1 MDRHLFLFA
10 IQGQKQKKGAFRKK
24 LAKIYCILAAN
35 IVLYIEN
42 KEIRGVHM
50 QLSQK
55 YSAISP
61 SPTLTIDAKFKSMK
75 AEGIDVVGFGAG
87 EPDFD
92 TPAHIKAAAIEAI
105 QNGAT
110 KYTPASGTLELK
122 KAICDKLLREN
133 GLSYAPSDI
142 VVSNGAKHS
151 LTNVFGAILNPGDE
165 VIIPAPFWVS
175 YPEMVKLA
183 DGVPKTLETREEN
196 DFKFTAEE
204 LEKAITPKTKALV
217 LNSPSNP
224 TGMVYTRAELEKIAE
239 VVLKHDI
246 FVVSDEIYEHLIYEG
261 ERLSIASLSEEMKKR
276 TIIVNGLSK
285 TFAMT
290 GWRIGYTASEGD
302 IAKLMSSVQSHATS
316 NPNSIAQ
323 AASVAALNGGIDF
336 VCEMKAEYKKRRDL
350 MVARINSIPGLSCR
364 KPCGAFYVM
373 MNMKELIG
381 KKCGDIVI
389 DSATKFAELFLEKA
403 LVAVVPGE
411 GFMADGYVRWSY
423 ATNMEN
429 IKKGLDRLE
438 AFVKSLS

>member
-1 MDRHLFLFA
+1 
-10 IQGQKQKKGAFRKK
+10 
-24 LAKIYCILAAN
+24 
-35 IVLYIEN
+35 
-42 KEIRGVHM
+42 M
-50 QLSQK
+50 QLSKK
-55 YSAISP
+55 YSEISP
-61 SPTLTIDAKFKSMK
+61 SPTLSIDAKFKAMK

-92 TPAHIKAAAIEAI
+92 TPAHIKAAAIKAI
-105 QNGAT
+105 EEGET
-110 KYTPASGTLELK
+110 KYTPASGTLALK
-122 KAICDKLLREN
+122 KAICNKLQSEN
-133 GLSYAPSDI
+133 GLTYEPAQI

-183 DGVPKTLETREEN
+183 DGVPCVLETKEEN
-196 DFKFTAEE
+196 GFKFTAEE
-204 LEKAITPKTKALV
+204 LDSAITPKTKALV

-224 TGMVYTRAELEKIAE
+224 TGMVYTREELSAIAD
-239 VVLKHDI
+239 VIVKRDI

-261 ERLSIASLSEEMKKR
+261 ERVSIASFNEEIKKR

-290 GWRIGYTASEGD
+290 GWRIGYTASELP

-323 AASVAALNGGIDF
+323 AASVAALEGGLDF
-336 VCEMKAEYKKRRDL
+336 VCEMKAEYKRRRDF
-350 MVARINSIPGLSCR
+350 MVSRINSIPGLSCK
-364 KPCGAFYVM
+364 KPAGAFYVM

-381 KKCGDIVI
+381 KKCDGVVI
-389 DSATKFAELFLEKA
+389 DSAATFAELFLEKA

-411 GFMADGYVRWSY
+411 GFVADGYVRWSY
-423 ATNMEN
+423 ATNMDN

-438 AFVKSLS
+438 EFVKSLA